1 MNNAATTFTE
11 RVAAE
16 LARARIVYSRHQ
28 TLEHSFH
35 VLAREVQE
43 LRAEVDRKT
52 VNRSALIAEAVQVA
66 AMAQRLVE
74 DNELLTQADQRGA

>member
-1 MNNAATTFTE
+1 MSRRTFPE
-11 RVAAE
+11 RVAEE
-16 LARARIVYSRHQ
+16 LARARVVYPCHQ

-43 LRAEVDRKT
+43 LRVEVDRKT
-52 VNRSALIAEAVQVA
+52 TNRAALIAEAVQVA

-74 DNELLTQADQRGA
+74 DNNLLAGADYKED